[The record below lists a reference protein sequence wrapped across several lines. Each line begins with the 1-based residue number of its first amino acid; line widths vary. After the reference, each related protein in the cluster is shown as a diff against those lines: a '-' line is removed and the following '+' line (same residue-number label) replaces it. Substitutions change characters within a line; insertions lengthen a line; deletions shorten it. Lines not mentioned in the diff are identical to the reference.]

1 MSLALLPDSEPLLN
15 TDASFIPQTS
25 GHKFPHTRAQ
35 LAAFSRQYKASDSY
49 DSDAEGGDELAR
61 VPSTLVNRVVS
72 LLVDEHEDELKDL
85 LKETYGVDDQT
96 VEHNVLDLMHKHRD
110 DVAGVPFLFL
120 TPTRRPIS
128 RPSSRASTP
137 SSRLP
142 SARSEAPNS
151 APSSPLAQ
159 IFRRPLLTSPL
170 ASGVQAT
177 SYMSARSDYS
187 ASPSSSP
194 VLPYAHA
201 THFHAQ
207 FTASLPASPLSSPR
221 LLNAKA
227 SEFKL
232 IPRPLSAAS
241 SNPGPVRSES
251 PDLWAH
257 SPFRATSNLAIAAPL
272 LPDQPGLSRST
283 TPVRS
288 PLRQDTGDE
297 DEDDPFDPFGPNG
310 DHPPSFQVSDFDT
323 NQWEPDYSSNLPNPP
338 LNPYAFE
345 FTPPFLPS
353 ERSEGALGM
362 SGMSNGLANESDI
375 DTDPD
380 AAAALLTDGMTPF
393 DVLTSVFGATL
404 APSEL
409 EEALASNGYDFDRA
423 MAWLVDRTVP
433 LQQQQQ
439 QQNGNSAPQRMQP
452 AGGRVTVV
460 PRGPGA
466 RGGYPMPGPQNRPNA
481 NSRYVNGRPNAG
493 GNRVCRYFVAG
504 ECLRADCRFSH
515 DLERAL
521 CRFWLRGTCAK
532 GENCE
537 FLHHLPKD
545 VDVQS
550 LNDILARANLNSNN
564 HHNQNYNNVHNP
576 PLDDFPVLGQ
586 TNGNDK
592 NKRNAYAPG
601 ADTGRT
607 RFAAAVKKPVQPP
620 SNLGLP
626 SMASNADSAARREA
640 LGASAAADLHH
651 RSAII
656 APRPSPRLRLRPPT
670 LLPTL
675 VTGESLNNMYMTY
688 RSRALQLGQARNACL
703 SRAADAWRRGDGA
716 AAKRFSREGHD
727 LNGKMSAEMRHA
739 AGELVR
745 QRALEFERA
754 VRARDLGWSDDGAD
768 RTTRGKLAGA
778 GLGVILGIAS
788 TGVGDGKLT
797 AEERTEAA
805 LDLHGLHANEA
816 TDVLEEFLLALEA
829 EFFYGLAYI
838 IVGEQKHTGTQDIAR
853 GAGRVRLA
861 TGVREWIHRWGYP
874 WSERDGVICVDPLT
888 HAEE

>member
-1 MSLALLPDSEPLLN
+1 MSLALLPDSEPLSN
-15 TDASFIPQTS
+15 SDAAFIPQAS
-25 GHKFPHTRAQ
+25 IHKFPHTRAQ

-49 DSDAEGGDELAR
+49 DSDAEGGDELSK
-61 VPSTLVNRVVS
+61 VPSAFVNRVVS
-72 LLVDEHEDELKDL
+72 LLVDEREDELKEL
-85 LKETYGVDDQT
+85 LKDTYGTDDQT

-120 TPTRRPIS
+120 TPNIRRPIS

-142 SARSEAPNS
+142 SVRPDTPNS

-170 ASGVQAT
+170 AGGVQAT

-187 ASPSSSP
+187 PSPASSP
-194 VLPYAHA
+194 ILSHAHA

-227 SEFKL
+227 SEFKP

-241 SNPGPVRSES
+241 SNPGPPRSES
-251 PDLWAH
+251 PDLWSH

-272 LPDQPGLSRST
+272 LPDQPGLSRSN

-288 PLRQDTGDE
+288 PLHQDTEEGE
-297 DEDDPFDPFGPNG
+297 DEDDPFDPFGPN
-310 DHPPSFQVSDFDT
+310 DEPPIQVSDFDT
-323 NQWEPDYSSNLPNPP
+323 NQWPESEYSMQPQ

-345 FTPPFLPS
+345 FTPPYLPS
-353 ERSEGALGM
+353 DSEDALGM
-362 SGMSNGLANESDI
+362 SGMMNVMPMDPDA
-375 DTDPD
+375 DTD
-380 AAAALLTDGMTPF
+380 AAAAMLTNGMTPF
-393 DVLTSVFGATL
+393 DVLSSVFGSTL

-409 EEALASNGYDFDRA
+409 EEALAENAYDFERS
-423 MAWLVDRTVP
+423 MAWLVDRTLP
-433 LQQQQQ
+433 PQQ
-439 QQNGNSAPQRMQP
+439 APAGIAAQRMQP
-452 AGGRVTVV
+452 MGGRVTLV
-460 PRGPGA
+460 PRPPAG
-466 RGGYPMPGPQNRPNA
+466 RGSYPMPGRPNTNA
-481 NSRYVNGRPNAG
+481 RYTNGRSTTG

-532 GENCE
+532 GESCE

-545 VDVQS
+545 VDVQG
-550 LNDILARANLNSNN
+550 LGAILARANINPNFNN
-564 HHNQNYNNVHNP
+564 HLTQNHGNGHNP

-586 TNGNDK
+586 NNGNESGMGV
-592 NKRNAYAPG
+592 NKTKRSGYAPG
-601 ADTGRT
+601 ADAGRT
-607 RFAAAVKKPVQPP
+607 RFATAVKKPPQA
-620 SNLGLP
+620 SSSLGLT
-626 SMASNADSAARREA
+626 SMVPGGTNNGDTAARREA
-640 LGASAAADLHH
+640 LGTSASADLHH

-656 APRPSPRLRLRPPT
+656 APRPSPRLRLRPPA

-675 VTGESLNNMYMTY
+675 VTGESLNNLYMTY

-727 LNGKMSAEMRHA
+727 LNGKMSAEMRRA

-745 QRALEFERA
+745 ERAREAERA
-754 VRARDLGWSDDGAD
+754 VRVRDLGWSDEPAD
-768 RTTRGKLAGA
+768 RTSRGKLAGA
-778 GLGVILGIAS
+778 NLGVILGVAG
-788 TGVGDGKLT
+788 TTVGDGKLT
-797 AEERTEAA
+797 ADERTEVA

-816 TDVLEEFLLALEA
+816 TEVLEEFLLALES

-838 IVGEQKHTGTQDIAR
+838 IVGEQKHTGTQDVAR

-874 WSERDGVICVDPLT
+874 WSERDGIICVDPLT

>member
-1 MSLALLPDSEPLLN
+1 MSLALLPDSEPLSN
-15 TDASFIPQTS
+15 TEAAFIPQTS
-25 GHKFPHTRAQ
+25 THKFPHTRAQ
-35 LAAFSRQYKASDSY
+35 LAAFSRQFKASDSY
-49 DSDAEGGDELAR
+49 DSDAEGDELAR
-61 VPSTLVNRVVS
+61 VPSVFVNQVVG
-72 LLVDEHEDELKDL
+72 LLVDEREDDLKELLKD
-85 LKETYGVDDQT
+85 TYGVDDQT

-142 SARSEAPNS
+142 SGRSEAPNS

-177 SYMSARSDYS
+177 SYMTARSDYS

-194 VLPYAHA
+194 ILPYAHA

-257 SPFRATSNLAIAAPL
+257 SPFRASSNLAIAAPL
-272 LPDQPGLSRST
+272 LPDQPGLSRSA

-288 PLRQDTGDE
+288 PLRQDTGEE
-297 DEDDPFDPFGPNG
+297 DEDDPFDPFGPSS

-323 NQWEPDYSSNLPNPP
+323 NQWEPDYNIHPP

-353 ERSEGALGM
+353 EGSEGALGI
-362 SGMSNGLANESDI
+362 SGMSNGMATEPDA
-375 DTDPD
+375 DPD
-380 AAAALLTDGMTPF
+380 AAVALLTDGMTPF
-393 DVLTSVFGATL
+393 DVLTSVFGSTL

-409 EEALASNGYDFDRA
+409 EEALATNAYDFDRA
-423 MAWLVDRTVP
+423 MAWLVDRTLP

-439 QQNGNSAPQRMQP
+439 QQNGSVAQQRMQP
-452 AGGRVTVV
+452 VGGRVTVV
-460 PRGPGA
+460 PREPGG
-466 RGGYPMPGPQNRPNA
+466 RGGYPLSGPQTRPNP
-481 NSRYVNGRPNAG
+481 NVRYVNGRPNTG

-550 LNDILARANLNSNN
+550 LNAILARANISPNN
-564 HHNQNYNNVHNP
+564 HHNQNHTNSHNP

-586 TNGNDK
+586 TNGHDK
-592 NKRNAYAPG
+592 NKRSAYAPG
-601 ADTGRT
+601 VDAGRT
-607 RFAAAVKKPVQPP
+607 RFAAAVKKPVQA
-620 SNLGLP
+620 SSSLGLT
-626 SMASNADSAARREA
+626 SMVPGGINNDDSAARREA
-640 LGASAAADLHH
+640 LGTSAAADLHH

-656 APRPSPRLRLRPPT
+656 APRPSPRLRLRTPS

-727 LNGKMSAEMRHA
+727 LNAKMSAEMRRA

-745 QRALEFERA
+745 ERALEAERA
-754 VRARDLGWSDDGAD
+754 VRARDLGWSDDSAD

-778 GLGVILGIAS
+778 GLGVILGVAS
-788 TGVGDGKLT
+788 NSVGDGKLT
-797 AEERTEAA
+797 VEERTEAA

-838 IVGEQKHTGTQDIAR
+838 IVGEQKHTGTQDVTR

-874 WSERDGVICVDPLT
+874 WSERDGILCVDPLT